1 MSQQLIKYLEEGRPS
16 PEEAKVLVD
25 QLIKRLEAVKPGP
38 GEAKAL
44 VNRMKNDPSR
54 ESDRQRLLEILEV
67 EEAALEFLSAWTPPS
82 LPGHGHGRA
91 KRNKPRGKR
100 SGRRRRA
107 R

>member
-1 MSQQLIKYLEEGRPS
+1 MSQQLIKYLEEVRPS

-44 VNRMKNDPSR
+44 VNRMKNDTSS
-54 ESDRQRLLEILEV
+54 ESDRQRLLEILEA
-67 EEAALEFLSAWTPPS
+67 EEAALEFLSSWTPPS

-91 KRNKPRGKR
+91 KRNKPRVKR
-100 SGRRRRA
+100 SGRRRR